1 VTHADAQ
8 YDHPIS
14 AVRPALAEQLSGLPW
29 TPRELTAL
37 TCRILAAEEH
47 CFALAG
53 QVTSRAG
60 DGTFWTVPWSP
71 AFDAVTV
78 DNVIRVDDDLNPVQG
93 TAQPN
98 PATRFHYWVYR
109 ARPDV
114 NCIVHTHPPYVSSLS
129 MLGKPLVVS
138 HMDTTPLY
146 DDVAFLSDWPG
157 VPVADN
163 EGRLI
168 TEALGDKRAVL
179 LAHHG
184 MLTTGRTI
192 AEATVLALLIELAA
206 KLQLRAESVGP
217 IKAIPEHLAREARDF
232 LLQPSIVEAT
242 YRSFADRALRAAPEI
257 LSPVPAAAAGRGL
270 VTA

>member
-1 VTHADAQ
+1 VVHAGDQ
-8 YDHPIS
+8 HEHPIS
-14 AVRPALAEQLSGLPW
+14 AVRPALVEQLSGLSW
-29 TPRELTAL
+29 SPRELTAL

-78 DNVIRVDDDLNPVQG
+78 NDVIRVDDDLNPVEG

-98 PATRFHYWVYR
+98 PATRFHCWVYR

-138 HMDTTPLY
+138 HMDTAPLY
-146 DDVAFLSDWPG
+146 ADVAFLADWPG
-157 VPVADN
+157 VPVADY

-168 TEALGDKRAVL
+168 AGGLGDKRAIL

-192 AEATVLALLIELAA
+192 EEATVLALLFEHAA
-206 KLQLRAESVGP
+206 KLQLRAESVGTV
-217 IKAIPEHLAREARDF
+217 KAIPEHLAREAHDF
-232 LLQPSIVEAT
+232 LLQPSLVEAT

-257 LSPVPAAAAGRGL
+257 LSSVPAGVAGRGT